1 METFT
6 LAPGQMAAGVIC
18 SVGCPATVTFVLT
31 EATQPVEA
39 DVAVTA

>member
-1 METFT
+1 METFK
-6 LAPGQMAAGVIC
+6 LAPGHMATGVIC
-18 SVGCPATVTFVLT
+18 SVGFAATVTFVLT